1 MSITAASVK
10 ELREKTGVG
19 MMACKKALVEANGDM
34 DSAIKYLREKGLA
47 AASKKSARTTAEG
60 QIFIELSA
68 DRKKGVILEL
78 NCETDFVATND
89 SFKLFGAQI
98 AQTVLESNAA
108 TTDDV
113 DVLTVNG
120 KSFQESISETILKVG
135 ENINLTKIARIDSE
149 GEVFSYLHSNGKLGV
164 LVETTVSLDDKEIGK
179 DIAMQVAAAN
189 PSCVRPEE
197 VASDELEKEKDIIR
211 AQALNEGKPAQVV
224 EKIVMGRISKYYKEN
239 CLIEQEFVKDSDK
252 KIKQIL
258 PKGADVTQFVR
269 FSLT

>member
-120 KSFQESISETILKVG
+120 KSFQESISETI
-135 ENINLTKIARIDSE
+135 
-149 GEVFSYLHSNGKLGV
+149 
-164 LVETTVSLDDKEIGK
+164 
-179 DIAMQVAAAN
+179 
-189 PSCVRPEE
+189 
-197 VASDELEKEKDIIR
+197 EKD
-211 AQALNEGKPAQVV
+211 
-224 EKIVMGRISKYYKEN
+224 
-239 CLIEQEFVKDSDK
+239 
-252 KIKQIL
+252 
-258 PKGADVTQFVR
+258 
-269 FSLT
+269 